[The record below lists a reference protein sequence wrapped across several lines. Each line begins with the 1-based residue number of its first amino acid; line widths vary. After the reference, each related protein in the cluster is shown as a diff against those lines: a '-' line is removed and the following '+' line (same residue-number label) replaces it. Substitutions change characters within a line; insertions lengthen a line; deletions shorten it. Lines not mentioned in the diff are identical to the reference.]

1 MEPPNGPSTSAQHT
15 PRHKQALAIDPSFG
29 TVFVC
34 DRCRHIHLT
43 IGELHARMDLAGFQS
58 LVMLLNRAAA
68 NYELWAEREGDLA
81 A

>member
-1 MEPPNGPSTSAQHT
+1 MEPNNALPYASPSE

-34 DRCRHIHLT
+34 DRCRHIHMT
-43 IGELHARMDLAGFQS
+43 IGEIHIRMDLAGFQT
-58 LVMLLNRAAA
+58 LVLLLNRAAA
-68 NYELWAEREGDLA
+68 NYELWAERNGSLA